1 MYVQV
6 SFIEQNLYVLV
17 PADTFVTFNTR
28 VFAAGIKVEKLS
40 QDLLSRFTKLHF
52 APYTEQEFIEVSQR
66 VLTTRENT
74 SLENAEYIVRV
85 LWQLHGQNA
94 DVRQCVQTGRLSPRH
109 RQRIDE
115 VLVALRKY
123 SG

>member
-1 MYVQV
+1 MYVQF

-74 SLENAEYIVRV
+74 NLENAEYIVRV

-94 DVRQCVQTGRLSPRH
+94 DVRQCVQIARLSRGH

-115 VLVALRKY
+115 VLVVLRKY
-123 SG
+123 SR

>member
-1 MYVQV
+1 MLPV
-6 SFIEQNLYVLV
+6 SANAS
-17 PADTFVTFNTR
+17 P
-28 VFAAGIKVEKLS
+28 S
-40 QDLLSRFTKLHF
+40 PS
-52 APYTEQEFIEVSQR
+52 EQEFIEVSQR

-74 SLENAEYIVRV
+74 NLENAEYTARV

-94 DVRQCVQTGRLSPRH
+94 DVRQCVQTGHLSPRH